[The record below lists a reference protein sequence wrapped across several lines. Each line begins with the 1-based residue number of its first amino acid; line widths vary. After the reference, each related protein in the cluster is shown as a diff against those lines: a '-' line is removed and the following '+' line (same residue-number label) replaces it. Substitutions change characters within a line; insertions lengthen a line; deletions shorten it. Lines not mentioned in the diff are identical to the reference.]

1 MKRTL
6 SLLLAVVM
14 MTALVLTSCGGGSQK
29 IFLAT
34 GSETGTYYSFGIALG
49 QVMKDKIGQEFGVQS
64 TGASK
69 ANIQLVADGDV
80 DMAIVQN
87 DVMDYAFNGTNT
99 FAAEGALSG
108 FSAVATLYAEVVQI
122 VAKPGI
128 TSVADLK
135 GKTVSV
141 GDAGSGTE
149 FNAAQIFEAY
159 GMTFDDINKQSLGFT
174 DSADKF
180 KDGQLDAF
188 FVTAGAPTTCITD
201 LATSNDFV
209 ILSIGETEMQYLKDN
224 YGYYTEYNLAAGTYG
239 EKQPE
244 DATTVAV
251 KANLI
256 AADTLSEETVYNV
269 TKGIFDNIEAIKAT
283 HAKGAELSAD
293 SGVQGISVPFHPGAE
308 KYFKEIGKL
317 N

>member
-1 MKRTL
+1 MKKTL
-6 SLLLAVVM
+6 SMLLAVVM
-14 MTALVLTSCGGGSQK
+14 MAALVLTSCGGGSEK

-80 DMAIVQN
+80 SMAIVQN

-99 FAAEGALSG
+99 FAAEGAVSG
-108 FSAVATLYAEVVQI
+108 FSAVATLYAEVIQI

-209 ILSIGETEMQYLKDN
+209 LLSIGETEMQYLKDN
-224 YGYYTEYNLAAGTYG
+224 YGYYTEYTLAAGTYD
-239 EKQPE
+239 KQTE

-251 KANLI
+251 KATLI
-256 AADTLSEETVYNV
+256 AADTLSEDTVYNV
-269 TKGIFDNIEAIKAT
+269 TKGIFDNIDAIKAT

-293 SGVQGISVPFHPGAE
+293 SGVQGISIPFHPGAE

>member
-1 MKRTL
+1 MKKTL
-6 SLLLAVVM
+6 SMLLAVVM
-14 MTALVLTSCGGGSQK
+14 MAAMVLTSCGGGSEK

-80 DMAIVQN
+80 SMAIVQN

-99 FAAEGALSG
+99 FAEEGAISG
-108 FSAVATLYAEVVQI
+108 FSAVATLYAEVIQI

-149 FNAAQIFEAY
+149 FNAAQILEAY

-224 YGYYTEYNLAAGTYG
+224 YGYYTEYTLAAGTYD
-239 EKQPE
+239 KQTE

-251 KANLI
+251 KATLI
-256 AADTLSEETVYNV
+256 AADTLSEDTVYNV
-269 TKGIFDNIEAIKAT
+269 TKGIFENIEAIKAT

-293 SGVQGISVPFHPGAE
+293 NGVQGISVPFHPGAE
-308 KYFKEIGKL
+308 KYFKEIGKIG
-317 N
+317 

>member
-14 MTALVLTSCGGGSQK
+14 MTALVLTSCGGGSSK

-99 FAAEGALSG
+99 FAEEGALTG

-224 YGYYTEYNLAAGTYG
+224 YGYYTEYTLAAGTYG
-239 EKQPE
+239 EKQAE

-251 KANLI
+251 KATLI
-256 AADTLSEETVYNV
+256 AADDLSEDVVYKV
-269 TKGIFDNIEAIKAT
+269 TKGIFENIEAIKAT

-293 SGVQGISVPFHPGAE
+293 NGVQGVSIPFHAGAE

-317 N
+317 G

>member
-1 MKRTL
+1 MKKTL
-6 SLLLAVVM
+6 SMLLAVVM
-14 MTALVLTSCGGGSQK
+14 MAAMVLTSCGGGSEK

-80 DMAIVQN
+80 SMAIVQN

-99 FAAEGALSG
+99 FAEEGAISG
-108 FSAVATLYAEVVQI
+108 FSAVATLYAEVIQI

-159 GMTFDDINKQSLGFT
+159 GMSFDDINKQSLGFT

-224 YGYYTEYNLAAGTYG
+224 YGYYTEYTLAAGTYD
-239 EKQPE
+239 KQTE

-251 KANLI
+251 KATLI
-256 AADTLSEETVYNV
+256 AANTLSEDTVYNV
-269 TKGIFDNIEAIKAT
+269 TKGIFENIEAIKAT

-308 KYFKEIGKL
+308 KYFKEIGKIG
-317 N
+317 

>member
-1 MKRTL
+1 MKKTL
-6 SLLLAVVM
+6 SLLLAIM
-14 MTALVLTSCGGGSQK
+14 MMATMLLTSCGGGGEK

-49 QVMKDKIGQEFGVQS
+49 QVLKDKAGQEFGVQS

-80 DMAIVQN
+80 SMAIVQN
-87 DVMDYAFNGTNT
+87 DVMDYAYNGTNT
-99 FAAEGALSG
+99 FAAEGAIQG

-149 FNAAQIFEAY
+149 FNAQQIFEAY

-209 ILSIGETEMQYLKDN
+209 VLSIGETEMQYLKDN
-224 YGYYTEYNLAAGTYG
+224 YGYYTEYTLPANTYS
-239 EKQPE
+239 KQTE
-244 DATTVAV
+244 DAVTVAV
-251 KANLI
+251 KATLI
-256 AADTLSEETVYNV
+256 AKDTLSEETVYNV
-269 TKGIFDNIEAIKAT
+269 TKGIFENIEAIKAT

-293 SGVQGISVPFHPGAE
+293 SGVQGISIPFHPGAA

-317 N
+317 S

>member
-1 MKRTL
+1 MKKTL
-6 SLLLAVVM
+6 SMLLAGV
-14 MTALVLTSCGGGSQK
+14 MTAAMVLTSCGGGSEK

-80 DMAIVQN
+80 SMAIVQN

-99 FAAEGALSG
+99 FAAEGAIQG
-108 FSAVATLYAEVVQI
+108 FSAVATLYAEVIQI

-224 YGYYTEYNLAAGTYG
+224 YGYYTEYTLAAGTYD
-239 EKQPE
+239 KQTE

-251 KANLI
+251 KATLI
-256 AADTLSEETVYNV
+256 AADDLSEDVVYNV
-269 TKGIFDNIEAIKAT
+269 TKGIFENIEAIKAT

-293 SGVQGISVPFHPGAE
+293 SGVQGVSIPFHAGAE

-317 N
+317 G

>member
-1 MKRTL
+1 MKKTL
-6 SLLLAVVM
+6 SMLLAVVM
-14 MTALVLTSCGGGSQK
+14 MAALVLTSCGGGNEK

-80 DMAIVQN
+80 SMAIVQN

-99 FAAEGALSG
+99 FAEEGAISG
-108 FSAVATLYAEVVQI
+108 FSAVATLYAEVIQI

-209 ILSIGETEMQYLKDN
+209 ILSIGETEMQYLKEN
-224 YGYYTEYNLAAGTYG
+224 YGYYTEYTLAAGTYD
-239 EKQPE
+239 KQTE

-251 KANLI
+251 KATLI
-256 AADTLSEETVYNV
+256 AADTLSEDTVYNV
-269 TKGIFDNIEAIKAT
+269 TKGIFENIEAIKAT

-308 KYFKEIGKL
+308 KYFKEIGKIG
-317 N
+317 

>member
-99 FAAEGALSG
+99 FAAEGAITG

-224 YGYYTEYNLAAGTYG
+224 YGYYTEYTLTAGTYG
-239 EKQPE
+239 DKQTE

-251 KANLI
+251 KATLI
-256 AADTLSEETVYNV
+256 AADDLSEDVVYKV
-269 TKGIFDNIEAIKAT
+269 TKGIFENIEAIKAT

-293 SGVQGISVPFHPGAE
+293 NGVQGVSIPFHAGAE

-317 N
+317 G

>member
-1 MKRTL
+1 MKKTL
-6 SLLLAVVM
+6 SMLLAGV
-14 MTALVLTSCGGGSQK
+14 MTAAMVLTSCGGGSEK

-80 DMAIVQN
+80 SMAIVQN

-99 FAAEGALSG
+99 FAAEGAIQG
-108 FSAVATLYAEVVQI
+108 FSAVATLYAEVIQI

-224 YGYYTEYNLAAGTYG
+224 YGYYTEYTLAAGTYD
-239 EKQPE
+239 KQTE

-251 KANLI
+251 KATLI
-256 AADTLSEETVYNV
+256 AADDLSEDVVYNV
-269 TKGIFDNIEAIKAT
+269 TKCIFENIEAIKAT

-293 SGVQGISVPFHPGAE
+293 SGVQGVSIPFHAGAE

-317 N
+317 G

>member
-1 MKRTL
+1 MKKTL
-6 SLLLAVVM
+6 SMLLAVVM
-14 MTALVLTSCGGGSQK
+14 MAAMVLTSCGGGSEK

-80 DMAIVQN
+80 SMAIVQN

-99 FAAEGALSG
+99 FAEEGAISG
-108 FSAVATLYAEVVQI
+108 FSAVATLYAEVIQI

-224 YGYYTEYNLAAGTYG
+224 YGYYTEYTLTAGTYD
-239 EKQPE
+239 KQTE

-251 KANLI
+251 KATLI
-256 AADTLSEETVYNV
+256 AADTLSEDTVYNV
-269 TKGIFDNIEAIKAT
+269 TKGIFENIEAIKAT

-317 N
+317 S

>member
-224 YGYYTEYNLAAGTYG
+224 YGYYTEYTLAAGTYG

-244 DATTVAV
+244 DAVTVAV
-251 KANLI
+251 KATLI
-256 AADTLSEETVYNV
+256 AADDLSEDVVYKV
-269 TKGIFDNIEAIKAT
+269 TKGIFENIDAIKAT
-283 HAKGAELSAD
+283 HAKGEELSAD
-293 SGVQGISVPFHPGAE
+293 NGVQGVSIPFHAGAE

-317 N
+317 G

>member
-1 MKRTL
+1 MKKTL
-6 SLLLAVVM
+6 SMLLAVVM

-69 ANIQLVADGDV
+69 ANIQLVAAGDV

-99 FAAEGALSG
+99 FAAEGAITG

-209 ILSIGETEMQYLKDN
+209 ILSIGEAEMQYLKDN
-224 YGYYTEYNLAAGTYG
+224 YGYYTEYTLAAGTYG
-239 EKQPE
+239 EKQTA

-251 KANLI
+251 KATLI
-256 AADTLSEETVYNV
+256 AADDLSEDVVYKV
-269 TKGIFDNIEAIKAT
+269 TKGIFENIDAVKAT

-293 SGVQGISVPFHPGAE
+293 TGVQGVSIPFHAGAQ

>member
-1 MKRTL
+1 MKKTL
-6 SLLLAVVM
+6 SMLLAVVM
-14 MTALVLTSCGGGSQK
+14 MAAMVLTSCGGGSEK

-80 DMAIVQN
+80 SMAIVQN

-99 FAAEGALSG
+99 FAEEGAISG
-108 FSAVATLYAEVVQI
+108 FSAVATLYAEVIQI

-159 GMTFDDINKQSLGFT
+159 GMSFDDINKQSLGFT

-224 YGYYTEYNLAAGTYG
+224 YGYYTEYTLAAGTYD
-239 EKQPE
+239 KQTE

-251 KANLI
+251 KATLI
-256 AADTLSEETVYNV
+256 AADTLSEDTVYNV
-269 TKGIFDNIEAIKAT
+269 TKGIFENIEAIKAT

-308 KYFKEIGKL
+308 KYFKEIGKIG
-317 N
+317 

>member
-1 MKRTL
+1 MKKTL
-6 SLLLAVVM
+6 SMLLAVVM
-14 MTALVLTSCGGGSQK
+14 MTALVLTSCGGGSEK

-49 QVMKDKIGQEFGVQS
+49 QVMKDKIGQEFVVQS

-80 DMAIVQN
+80 SMAIVQN

-99 FAAEGALSG
+99 FAAEGAISG
-108 FSAVATLYAEVVQI
+108 FSAVATLYSEVVQI

-224 YGYYTEYNLAAGTYG
+224 YGYYTEYTLAAGTYD
-239 EKQPE
+239 KQTE
-244 DATTVAV
+244 DAVTVAV
-251 KANLI
+251 KATLI
-256 AADTLSEETVYNV
+256 AANTLSEDTVYKV
-269 TKGIFDNIEAIKAT
+269 TKGIFENIEAIKAT

-317 N
+317 G

>member
-1 MKRTL
+1 MKKTL

-69 ANIQLVADGDV
+69 ANIQLVAAGDV

-99 FAAEGALSG
+99 FAAEGALTG

-224 YGYYTEYNLAAGTYG
+224 YGYYTEYTLAAGTYD
-239 EKQPE
+239 KQTE

-251 KANLI
+251 KATLI
-256 AADTLSEETVYNV
+256 AADDLSEDVVYNV
-269 TKGIFDNIEAIKAT
+269 TKGIFENIEAIKAT

-293 SGVQGISVPFHPGAE
+293 SGVQGVSIPFHPGAE

-317 N
+317 G

>member
-1 MKRTL
+1 
-6 SLLLAVVM
+6 
-14 MTALVLTSCGGGSQK
+14 
-29 IFLAT
+29 
-34 GSETGTYYSFGIALG
+34 
-49 QVMKDKIGQEFGVQS
+49 
-64 TGASK
+64 
-69 ANIQLVADGDV
+69 
-80 DMAIVQN
+80 MAIVQN

-99 FAAEGALSG
+99 FAAEGAVSG
-108 FSAVATLYAEVVQI
+108 FSAVATLYAEVIQI

-209 ILSIGETEMQYLKDN
+209 LLSIGETEMQYLKDN
-224 YGYYTEYNLAAGTYG
+224 YGYYTEYTLAAGTYD
-239 EKQPE
+239 KQTE

-251 KANLI
+251 KATLI
-256 AADTLSEETVYNV
+256 AADTLSEDTVYNV
-269 TKGIFDNIEAIKAT
+269 TKGIFDNIDAIKAT

-293 SGVQGISVPFHPGAE
+293 SGVQGISIPFHPGAE

>member
-1 MKRTL
+1 MKKTL
-6 SLLLAVVM
+6 SMLLAGV
-14 MTALVLTSCGGGSQK
+14 MTAAMVLTSCGGGSEK

-122 VAKPGI
+122 VAKPGL

-159 GMTFDDINKQSLGFT
+159 GMTFDDIQKQNLGFT

-188 FVTAGAPTTCITD
+188 FCTAGAPTVAITE
-201 LATSNDFV
+201 LATATDFT
-209 ILSIGETEMQYLKDN
+209 ILSIDAAELAWLQEN
-224 YGYYTEYNLAAGTYG
+224 YGYYTEFNMAAGTY
-239 EKQPE
+239 PNVTE
-244 DATTVAV
+244 DVTTVAV
-251 KANLI
+251 MATLI
-256 AADTLSEETVYNV
+256 CDADLDEETVYNI
-269 TKGIFDNIEAIKAT
+269 TKGIYENLEPITAAHAT
-283 HAKGAELSAD
+283 GAELVLEKATD
-293 SGVQGISVPFHPGAE
+293 GISTPMHPGAV
-308 KYFKEIGKL
+308 KYFTEKGVIAG
-317 N
+317 

>member
-1 MKRTL
+1 MKKTL

-14 MTALVLTSCGGGSQK
+14 MTALVLTSCGGGNQK

-80 DMAIVQN
+80 SMAIVQN

-99 FAAEGALSG
+99 FAEEGAISG
-108 FSAVATLYAEVVQI
+108 FSAVATLYAEVIQI

-209 ILSIGETEMQYLKDN
+209 ILSIGETEMQYLKEN
-224 YGYYTEYNLAAGTYG
+224 YGYYTEYTLAAGTYD
-239 EKQPE
+239 KQTE

-251 KANLI
+251 KATLI
-256 AADTLSEETVYNV
+256 AADTLSEDTVYNV
-269 TKGIFDNIEAIKAT
+269 TKGIFENIEAIKAT

-308 KYFKEIGKL
+308 KYFKEIGKIG
-317 N
+317 

>member
-1 MKRTL
+1 MKKTL
-6 SLLLAVVM
+6 SLLLAVM
-14 MTALVLTSCGGGSQK
+14 MMATMLLTSCGGGSEK

-49 QVMKDKIGQEFGVQS
+49 QVLKDKIGQEFGVQS

-80 DMAIVQN
+80 SMAIVQN

-99 FAAEGALSG
+99 FADEGAVQG

-209 ILSIGETEMQYLKDN
+209 ILSIGETEMNYLKEH
-224 YGYYTEYNLAAGTYG
+224 YGYYTEYTLPANTYS
-239 EKQPE
+239 KQTE
-244 DATTVAV
+244 DAVTVAV
-251 KANLI
+251 KATLI
-256 AADTLSEETVYNV
+256 AKDTLSEETVYNV
-269 TKGIFDNIEAIKAT
+269 TKGIFENVEAIKAT
-283 HAKGAELSAD
+283 HAKGSELSAD

-317 N
+317 S

>member
-1 MKRTL
+1 MKKTV
-6 SLLLAVVM
+6 SMLLAAAL
-14 MTALVLTSCGGGSQK
+14 TAALTLTSCGGGSK

-80 DMAIVQN
+80 SMAIVQN
-87 DVMDYAFNGTNT
+87 DVMDYAYNGTNT
-99 FAAEGALSG
+99 FASEGALTG
-108 FSAVATLYAEVVQI
+108 FSAVATLYSEVIQI
-122 VAKPGI
+122 VAKPDI
-128 TSVADLK
+128 TDISQLK

-159 GMTFDDINKQSLGFT
+159 GMSFDDINKQSLSFT

-188 FVTAGAPTTCITD
+188 FITAGAPTTCVTD

-209 ILSIGETEMQYLKDN
+209 ILSIGDSEMQYLLDN
-224 YGYYTEYNLAAGTYG
+224 YGYYTKYELAADTYSRQS
-239 EKQPE
+239 ES
-244 DATTVAV
+244 ATTVAV
-251 KANLI
+251 KATLI
-256 AADTLSEETVYNV
+256 ASDDLSEDTVYNV
-269 TKGIFDNIEAIKAT
+269 TKGIFENIDAIKAA

-293 SGVQGISVPFHPGAE
+293 SGIEGISIPLHPGAE
-308 KYFKEIGKL
+308 KYFREIGKL
-317 N
+317 G

>member
-1 MKRTL
+1 MKKTL
-6 SLLLAVVM
+6 SMLLAVVM
-14 MTALVLTSCGGGSQK
+14 MTALVLTSCGGGNEK

-69 ANIQLVADGDV
+69 ANIQLVAAGDV

-99 FAAEGALSG
+99 FAEEGALSG

-224 YGYYTEYNLAAGTYG
+224 YGYYTEYTLAAGTYG

-244 DATTVAV
+244 DAATVAV
-251 KANLI
+251 KATLI
-256 AADTLSEETVYNV
+256 AADDLSEDAVYKV
-269 TKGIFDNIEAIKAT
+269 TKGIFENIDAIKAT
-283 HAKGAELSAD
+283 HAKGEELSAD
-293 SGVQGISVPFHPGAE
+293 NGVQGVSIPFHAGAE

>member
-1 MKRTL
+1 MKKTL
-6 SLLLAVVM
+6 SMLLAVVM
-14 MTALVLTSCGGGSQK
+14 MAAMVLTSCGGGSEK

-80 DMAIVQN
+80 SMAIVQN

-99 FAAEGALSG
+99 FAEEGAISG
-108 FSAVATLYAEVVQI
+108 FSAVATLYAEVIQI

-224 YGYYTEYNLAAGTYG
+224 YGYYTEYTLTAGTYD
-239 EKQPE
+239 KQTE

-251 KANLI
+251 KAPLI
-256 AADTLSEETVYNV
+256 AADTLSEDTVYNV
-269 TKGIFDNIEAIKAT
+269 TKGIFENIEAIKAT

-317 N
+317 S

>member
-14 MTALVLTSCGGGSQK
+14 MTALVLTSCGGGSEK

-159 GMTFDDINKQSLGFT
+159 GMTFDDINMQSLGFT

-224 YGYYTEYNLAAGTYG
+224 YGYYTEYTLAAGTYD
-239 EKQPE
+239 KQTE

-251 KANLI
+251 KATLI
-256 AADTLSEETVYNV
+256 AADDLSEDVVYNV
-269 TKGIFDNIEAIKAT
+269 TKGIFENIEAIKAT

-293 SGVQGISVPFHPGAE
+293 SGVQGVSIPFHAGAE

-317 N
+317 G

>member
-1 MKRTL
+1 
-6 SLLLAVVM
+6 M
-14 MTALVLTSCGGGSQK
+14 MTALVLTSCGGGSSK

-224 YGYYTEYNLAAGTYG
+224 YGYYTEYTLAAGTYD
-239 EKQPE
+239 KQTE

-251 KANLI
+251 KATLI
-256 AADTLSEETVYNV
+256 AADDLSEDVVYNV
-269 TKGIFDNIEAIKAT
+269 TKGIFENIEAIKAT

-293 SGVQGISVPFHPGAE
+293 SGVQGVSIPFHAGAE

-317 N
+317 G